1 MEEYDTIIIGA
12 GPAGLAAAIYSSR
25 GGKKTL
31 ILDKA
36 VPGGQIYLSSVVENY
51 PGVKSTDGQS
61 LIATMVE
68 QAKSF
73 GTKINQ
79 FEEVKKIN
87 LKEKTLKTDKAEYKA
102 DSLIISTGNR
112 WRKLN
117 VPGEDELVGKGVS
130 YCATCDGPF
139 FKGQEVAVIGGGESA
154 VEEGLH
160 LTKFASKV
168 YIIHRR
174 DELRATKRLQD
185 LAFKNPKI
193 EFIWNTVVSSINGE
207 QKVESLTLKNKKTHE
222 EKSLNVSGVFVF
234 IGLIPNTEFLEGQLE
249 TDPRGHIITNEK
261 MQTKLPGVYAA
272 GDVRLSPVKQV
283 TTATSDG
290 TIAAVTSFEI

>member
-68 QAKSF
+68 QAKFF

-87 LKEKTLKTDKAEYKA
+87 LKEKTLKTDKA
-102 DSLIISTGNR
+102 
-112 WRKLN
+112 
-117 VPGEDELVGKGVS
+117 
-130 YCATCDGPF
+130 
-139 FKGQEVAVIGGGESA
+139 
-154 VEEGLH
+154 
-160 LTKFASKV
+160 
-168 YIIHRR
+168 
-174 DELRATKRLQD
+174 
-185 LAFKNPKI
+185 
-193 EFIWNTVVSSINGE
+193 
-207 QKVESLTLKNKKTHE
+207 
-222 EKSLNVSGVFVF
+222 
-234 IGLIPNTEFLEGQLE
+234 
-249 TDPRGHIITNEK
+249 
-261 MQTKLPGVYAA
+261 
-272 GDVRLSPVKQV
+272 
-283 TTATSDG
+283 
-290 TIAAVTSFEI
+290 